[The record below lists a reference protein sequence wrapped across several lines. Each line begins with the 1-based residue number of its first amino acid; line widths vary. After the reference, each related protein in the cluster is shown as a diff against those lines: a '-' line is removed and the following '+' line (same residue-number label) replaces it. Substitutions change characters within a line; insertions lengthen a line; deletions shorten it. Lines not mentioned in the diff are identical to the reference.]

1 MPCPADSLREPA
13 ELEQMV
19 LNSAQRDR
27 AELLA
32 RTKIIDSRNASWSTS
47 ARARR
52 REPFEFRSRS
62 SGALDFGRRG
72 RDRGARRGRARDSL
86 ALQQIRD
93 TTR

>member
-52 REPFEFRSRS
+52 REPFGFRSRS

-72 RDRGARRGRARDSL
+72 RDRGARRERGGFLGSPADPGHDSL
-86 ALQQIRD
+86 
-93 TTR
+93 